1 MKYIL
6 DTDTLIYFLKGHNKV
21 VEKIAAIS
29 LDEIAITIINHAEL
43 LFGAFNSI
51 KKKENL
57 EKIEQFLQN
66 ITILPFCEQAS
77 YLFAEYK
84 ASLKKQGAIIADL
97 DLMIASI
104 VMQSNSI
111 LVTNNVRHFER
122 IKKLTIEN
130 WLNG

>member
-6 DTDTLIYFLKGHNKV
+6 DTDTLIYFLKGHKKI
-21 VEKIAAIS
+21 VEKVAAIS
-29 LDEIAITIINHAEL
+29 LDDMAITIINHTEL

-57 EKIEQFLQN
+57 EKIEQFLQS

-84 ASLKKQGAIIADL
+84 ASLKKQGTILADL
-97 DLMIASI
+97 DLIIASI
-104 VMQSNSI
+104 AMQSNSI

-122 IKKLTIEN
+122 IRKLTIEN
-130 WLNG
+130 WVD